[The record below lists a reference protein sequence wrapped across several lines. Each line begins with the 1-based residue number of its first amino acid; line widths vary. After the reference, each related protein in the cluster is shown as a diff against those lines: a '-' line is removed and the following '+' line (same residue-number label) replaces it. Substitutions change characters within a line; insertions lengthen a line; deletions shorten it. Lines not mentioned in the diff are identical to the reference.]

1 MHDCDFFCF
10 LEGKMLICYFC
21 DQNYFVIFATL
32 GIAQASL
39 ALRSLIAKINQKS
52 RAVLKNAKV

>member
-1 MHDCDFFCF
+1 MIVIFFCF

-52 RAVLKNAKV
+52 LLCLKS